1 MKLQLTT
8 TTLSNPLDFKGD
20 ALLLGLFNDGKLSP
34 EAEAID
40 KASHGELKAA
50 LAKKEFTGDANQVL
64 SVTATGKFPFRRA
77 ILVGL
82 GDPAKLTLEA
92 LRRASA
98 QTTLSAKGLG
108 YKVAGTTLHHVPVP
122 GASASDKAR
131 AVAEAAALSVYQFTQ
146 YKTIDLEKIKELK
159 EVTLLTPHADA
170 AAKKAVEEAS
180 IVCDSVCLVRD
191 LVNTPAAGKRP
202 EDLARRIAAE
212 AKKVGV
218 KATVFDKKKITKMG
232 MNALLRVNK
241 GSAHEPR
248 FVVLEYKGKGA
259 RKKVALVGK
268 GITFDSGGINLKP
281 WPAMRYMKE
290 DMSGAAT
297 AAGAILAA
305 AKLGL
310 PLHLLAVMAFTE
322 NMPAADASKPGD
334 VVKALNGKTIEI
346 IHTDAEGRVILA
358 DALSY
363 AEKQKPDVIVDLAT
377 LTGAVVVA
385 LGSYYTGVMGNDQ
398 KLAEQLIQAGKATG
412 EWVWQLPLPDEYKE
426 WTKSEVAD
434 VGNISKVEG
443 QAGAIIG
450 AAFLSYFVEKT
461 PWAHLDIAGT
471 AFLEAPDQF
480 RPYLQKGGT
489 GCGVRL
495 LIDWLKGQ

>member
-1 MKLQLTT
+1 MKLRLTVT
-8 TTLSNPLDFKGD
+8 VLPDALQFKGD
-20 ALLLGLFNDGKLSP
+20 ALVLGLFNDGKLSR

-40 KASHGELKAA
+40 AACHGELKAA
-50 LAKKEFTGDANQVL
+50 LAKKEFTGDTSQAV
-64 SVTATGKFPFRRA
+64 SVTTAGRFPFRRA
-77 ILVGL
+77 LFVGL
-82 GDPAKLTLEA
+82 GDKTKATLET

-98 QTTLSAKGLG
+98 QATAAAKGLG
-108 YKVAGTTLHHVPVP
+108 FKTVGTALHQAGVA
-122 GASASDKAR
+122 GASADKAR
-131 AVAEAAALSVYQFTQ
+131 AVAEAAALSAYQFTQ
-146 YKTIDLEKIKELK
+146 FKTLDLEKIKELS

-170 AAKKAVEEAS
+170 AIQNAVEEAS
-180 IVCDSVCLVRD
+180 VVCDSIYLVRD
-191 LVNTPAAGKRP
+191 LVNTPAASKRP
-202 EDLARRIAAE
+202 ADLAKRIAAE
-212 AKKVGV
+212 AKKAGV
-218 KATVFDKKKITKMG
+218 KATVFDKKKITALG
-232 MNALLRVNK
+232 MNGLLGVNK
-241 GSAHEPR
+241 GSANEPR
-248 FVVLEYKGKGA
+248 FVVLEYLPKA
-259 RKKVALVGK
+259 QKKIALVGK

-281 WPAMRYMKE
+281 FPAMRYMKE

-297 AAGAILAA
+297 AAATVIAA
-305 AKLGL
+305 ARLGL
-310 PLHLLAVMAFTE
+310 PVGLLGVLPLTE

-363 AEKQKPDVIVDLAT
+363 AEKQKPDAIIDLAT
-377 LTGAVVVA
+377 LTGAVVTA
-385 LGSYYTGVMGNDQ
+385 LGSYFTGVMGSDQ
-398 KLAEQLIQAGKATG
+398 KLMEQLIHSGQNTG

-495 LIDWLKGQ
+495 LVDWLKKQ

>member
-1 MKLQLTT
+1 MKLRLSTQ
-8 TTLSNPLDFKGD
+8 TLSDPLSFKGD
-20 ALLLGLFNDGKLSP
+20 ALVLGLFNDGKLSR
-34 EAEAID
+34 EADAID
-40 KASHGELKAA
+40 VAVHGELKAA
-50 LAKKEFTGDANQVL
+50 LAKKEFTGDVSQAI
-64 SVTATGKFPFRRA
+64 SVTTSGKFPFRRA
-77 ILVGL
+77 VFVGL
-82 GDPAKLTLEA
+82 GDQAKCSLET

-98 QTTLSAKGLG
+98 QATLSAKGLG
-108 YKVAGTTLHHVPVP
+108 YKAVGTTLHQCNVA
-122 GASASDKAR
+122 GASTADRVR

-146 YKTIDLEKIKELK
+146 YKTLDLEKIKELD
-159 EVTLLTPHADA
+159 EVTLLLPHADA
-170 AAKKAVEEAS
+170 ALKKAVEEAS
-180 IVCDSVCLVRD
+180 MVCDSVYLVRD
-191 LVNTPAAGKRP
+191 LVNTPAASKRP
-202 EDLARRIAAE
+202 ADLAKRIAVE

-218 KATVFDKKKITKMG
+218 KAMVFDQKQITKMG
-232 MNALLRVNK
+232 MNGLLGVNK

-248 FVVLEYKGKGA
+248 FVVLEYRGA
-259 RKKVALVGK
+259 GAKKKVALVGK

-297 AAGAILAA
+297 AAGTVLAA

-363 AEKQKPDVIVDLAT
+363 AEKQKPDCIVDLAT

-398 KLAEQLIQAGKATG
+398 KLAEQLIQAGQATG